1 MVVKFWHSF
10 QIVDNSKVLK
20 LWGVL
25 WDFIQFQKEKEDFF
39 SESVHIPHKLLLKKC
54 FVCLSPYSC
63 SSQQIFRPCTY
74 ELQCIG

>member
-25 WDFIQFQKEKEDFF
+25 WDFIQFQKET
-39 SESVHIPHKLLLKKC
+39 SPISY
-54 FVCLSPYSC
+54 CLRNVLSICHQTVIHPSRY
-63 SSQQIFRPCTY
+63 Y
-74 ELQCIG
+74 ELQCIA